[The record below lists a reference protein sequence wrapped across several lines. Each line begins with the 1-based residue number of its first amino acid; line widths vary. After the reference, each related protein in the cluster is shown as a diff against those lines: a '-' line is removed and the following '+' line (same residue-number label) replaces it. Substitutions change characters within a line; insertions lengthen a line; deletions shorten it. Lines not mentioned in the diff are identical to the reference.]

1 MKKLNEKKVVD
12 KMKNKILIGII
23 ILVYG
28 TLLFTILYYRNEN
41 KERKENLENKVLILE
56 QNLISYYEVTFNKE
70 NSLGK
75 LFVFPGETDIEF
87 DDNNIMSGEAFIYL
101 DGKYEIALY
110 DGKFCATKSSE
121 KKLEIK
127 KESISSCIV
136 NKG

>member
-1 MKKLNEKKVVD
+1 
-12 KMKNKILIGII
+12 MKNKVLICII

-28 TLLFTILYYRNEN
+28 VLFLTILYYMNEN
-41 KERKENLENKVLILE
+41 KERKENLEHKVSILE
-56 QNLISYYEVTFNKE
+56 QNLISYYEMTFDKE

-87 DDNNIMSGEAFIYL
+87 DDNGLMSGEAFIYL

-121 KKLEIK
+121 EKLKIK
-127 KESISSCIV
+127 KVNISYCIV
-136 NKG
+136 NKR